1 MKKYISFFVTAL
13 VLSLGLASCS
23 TETDEPAGG
32 TAVEDMCGHWVVTCD
47 VIYGGEN
54 LGDYYGLGQWDM
66 ITYNTANNDQDVMW
80 ISDQGNFWGYT
91 GKMQVDYNA
100 KTFSCKDVYI
110 YTFDV
115 KDDEGNVIGQ
125 EDAFMTIT
133 NGKIIKNG
141 GENVNGKPTDAIE
154 YDIQFSDDDPDIVYH
169 IHGVRY
175 AGF

>member
-47 VIYGGEN
+47 VIDHGEN
-54 LGDYYGLGQWDM
+54 LGDDYHMGKWDM
-66 ITYNTANNDQDVMW
+66 ITYNTANNDNDVMW

-141 GENVNGKPTDAIE
+141 GVNVNGKPTDAIE